1 MKKLGDFTG
10 LGSNY
15 AKFRPDYSN
24 SILEMNLGL
33 LNKEKNEI
41 DFVDVGAG
49 TGIWTRMVYEKGL
62 KSVIAIEPNLD
73 MRKFGEL
80 QLSRVTWLEG
90 SAENTN
96 LNAESADWVS
106 MASSFHWSDPNK
118 SLPEF
123 ARILKK
129 DGVFTALWNPRI
141 ITGNLMLEEIENY
154 IYFLNPNIQRVSSG
168 HSGITDRIESLLL
181 KSGNFEDVCYSE
193 ASHTI
198 MMTKERYLGAWHS
211 VNDLQVQLGQ
221 KNFHRFIEFIEK
233 TISQIEVIETKYL
246 TRAWSARVKK

>member
-1 MKKLGDFTG
+1 ML
-10 LGSNY
+10 SN
-15 AKFRPDYSN
+15 K
-24 SILEMNLGL
+24 
-33 LNKEKNEI
+33 
-41 DFVDVGAG
+41 
-49 TGIWTRMVYEKGL
+49 
-62 KSVIAIEPNLD
+62 IEPNLD

-80 QLSRVTWLEG
+80 QLPKVTWLEG

-96 LNAESADWVS
+96 LNAESVDWVS

-123 ARILKK
+123 ARILRK

-154 IYFLNPNIQRVSSG
+154 IYFLNPNIKRVSSG
-168 HSGITDRIESLLL
+168 NSGITNRLESLLL
-181 KSGNFEDVCYSE
+181 KSGSFENVCYSE

-198 MMTKERYLGAWHS
+198 MMTKERYIGAWNS
-211 VNDLQVQLGQ
+211 VNDLQVQLGEE
-221 KNFHRFIEFIEK
+221 NFHRFIQFVEK
-233 TISQIEVIETKYL
+233 TIGQIEVIETRYL